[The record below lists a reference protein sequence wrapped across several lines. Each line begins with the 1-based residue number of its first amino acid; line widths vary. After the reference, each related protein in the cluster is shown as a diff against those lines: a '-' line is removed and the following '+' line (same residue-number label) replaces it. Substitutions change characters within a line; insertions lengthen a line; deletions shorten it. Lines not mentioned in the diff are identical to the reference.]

1 MRHRHWLSTV
11 CAVLLGFSSVAGAT
25 GAKPRPAEVV
35 VLATLHQMHAQ
46 VPGYSFDRLRQVI
59 EQLHPDVLCLEV
71 RADKL
76 AARAPE
82 QTKQEYPKVIYPLL
96 ARGHYTVV
104 AMEPSEPEYGAIL
117 RPYAQANA
125 AFQASGGAAVAA
137 LAAYSDATYAALKT
151 HWRDAAAVND
161 ATTDDMLRAKH
172 AFQQAA
178 IGLRIGLDDLASVG
192 DPTVTL
198 NHLPF
203 GSGGPLAFA
212 VNAEPVLL
220 HEFHVVGQR
229 RPELFGRGA
238 DIGHVD
244 KGRSSHGVS
253 PVVVSGRPAP

>member
-1 MRHRHWLSTV
+1 MRHMHWLSTV
-11 CAVLLGFSSVAGAT
+11 CTVLLGFSSVAGAT

-96 ARGHYTVV
+96 ARGHYAVV
-104 AMEPSEPEYGAIL
+104 AMEPSEPEYSAIL
-117 RPYAQANA
+117 HPYVQANA

-178 IGLRIGLDDLASVG
+178 IGAGEREGWERWNRHFLAVIKQAAA
-192 DPTVTL
+192 DHP
-198 NHLPF
+198 
-203 GSGGPLAFA
+203 
-212 VNAEPVLL
+212 
-220 HEFHVVGQR
+220 GQR
-229 RPELFGRGA
+229 IVVTVGVEHGYWLRQHLAAAAGLRLLDTAALLSPALTRP
-238 DIGHVD
+238 D
-244 KGRSSHGVS
+244 
-253 PVVVSGRPAP
+253 

>member
-11 CAVLLGFSSVAGAT
+11 CTVLLGFTGVAGAT
-25 GAKPRPAEVV
+25 GAKSRPADVV

-82 QTKQEYPKVIYPLL
+82 QNKQEYPKVIYPLL
-96 ARGHYTVV
+96 ARGHYVVV

-117 RPYAQANA
+117 RPYVQANA
-125 AFQASGGAAVAA
+125 TFQASGSAAVAA

-172 AFQQAA
+172 ALQQAA
-178 IGLRIGLDDLASVG
+178 IGAGEREGWERWNRHFL
-192 DPTVTL
+192 TVIKQAAAD
-198 NHLPF
+198 HP
-203 GSGGPLAFA
+203 
-212 VNAEPVLL
+212 
-220 HEFHVVGQR
+220 GQR
-229 RPELFGRGA
+229 IVVTVGVE
-238 DIGHVD
+238 
-244 KGRSSHGVS
+244 HGYWLRQHLAEAAGLRLLDTAALLS
-253 PVVVSGRPAP
+253 PALTQPD

>member
-1 MRHRHWLSTV
+1 MRHRHWLSAV
-11 CAVLLGFSSVAGAT
+11 CAVVLMFAGAVQAAGT
-25 GAKPRPAEVV
+25 APRPAEVV

-161 ATTDDMLRAKH
+161 STTDDMLRAKH

-178 IGLRIGLDDLASVG
+178 IGAGEREGWERWNRHFLAVIKQ
-192 DPTVTL
+192 
-198 NHLPF
+198 
-203 GSGGPLAFA
+203 AA
-212 VNAEPVLL
+212 VDHP
-220 HEFHVVGQR
+220 GQR
-229 RPELFGRGA
+229 IVVTVGVE
-238 DIGHVD
+238 
-244 KGRSSHGVS
+244 HGYWVRQHLAAAAGVRLLDTAALLS
-253 PVVVSGRPAP
+253 PSLTQPD